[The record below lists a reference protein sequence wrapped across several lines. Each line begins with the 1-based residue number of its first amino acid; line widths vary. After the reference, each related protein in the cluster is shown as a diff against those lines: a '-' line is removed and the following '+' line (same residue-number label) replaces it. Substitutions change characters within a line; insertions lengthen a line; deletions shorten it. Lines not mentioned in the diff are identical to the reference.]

1 MKNYLHKSKA
11 KTDKN
16 DYKIWKKETTLIA
29 GGLILSR
36 LREFKT
42 SKRRSIKIRAFCRST
57 IQEKTIFIVPL
68 WKKSLEKIVLHIGTY
83 NTPEAAVRRCSLR

>member
-68 WKKSLEKIVLHIGTY
+68 WKSLEKIVLHIGTY